1 MNNTPQQPRKY
12 RAPDGEILEGVTYHE
27 LNGEKFYRRCLPTGE
42 VHFYK
47 TEFFERAMTDITD
60 EKSGLPVLQKGPG
73 RPEIGSVI
81 EFQGQR
87 VRVASWEDSD
97 GRGNKF
103 VVETSDPGVTEV
115 WCRRHLL
122 DNGGWTTI
130 DPEPTQQPAPADA
143 WLDRLIGETRETAER
158 LNGLNAF
165 MGSDKFPTLPREDKD
180 LLYEQQRAMST
191 YVQIL
196 GKRIERAGGQFTHN
210 R

>member
-1 MNNTPQQPRKY
+1 MNNTQQQPRKY
-12 RAPDGEILEGVTYHE
+12 YTLDGRSIKDVVYSPTDEIYIFAIENGTSYAMAKHVFEAIVT
-27 LNGEKFYRRCLPTGE
+27 E
-42 VHFYK
+42 V
-47 TEFFERAMTDITD
+47 TD

-103 VVETSDPGVTEV
+103 VVETADPGVTEV

>member
-12 RAPDGEILEGVTYHE
+12 YTLDGRSIKDVVYSPTDEIYIFAIENGTSYAMAKHVFEAIVT
-27 LNGEKFYRRCLPTGE
+27 E
-42 VHFYK
+42 V
-47 TEFFERAMTDITD
+47 TD
-60 EKSGLPVLQKGPG
+60 EK
-73 RPEIGSVI
+73 
-81 EFQGQR
+81 
-87 VRVASWEDSD
+87 
-97 GRGNKF
+97 
-103 VVETSDPGVTEV
+103 
-115 WCRRHLL
+115 
-122 DNGGWTTI
+122 
-130 DPEPTQQPAPADA
+130 PADA
-143 WLDRLIGETRETAER
+143 WLDRLIGETQETAER

>member
-1 MNNTPQQPRKY
+1 MNNTPQQPRHY

-47 TEFFERAMTDITD
+47 SDFFERAMTDITD
-60 EKSGLPVLQKGPG
+60 EK
-73 RPEIGSVI
+73 
-81 EFQGQR
+81 
-87 VRVASWEDSD
+87 
-97 GRGNKF
+97 
-103 VVETSDPGVTEV
+103 
-115 WCRRHLL
+115 
-122 DNGGWTTI
+122 
-130 DPEPTQQPAPADA
+130 PADT
-143 WLDRLIGETRETAER
+143 WLDRLIGETQETAER

-196 GKRIERAGGQFTHN
+196 GKRIERAGAQFTHKQ
-210 R
+210 